1 VTKSERIQLL
11 LEGGGEWS
19 AYKIASVLRLW
30 SSPYADLHRM
40 EREGKIE
47 SRWLDMP
54 YPRRRVYFAKGRANA
69 ENIRNS

>member
-1 VTKSERIQLL
+1 MRKSERILL
-11 LEGGGEWS
+11 LIKGGGEWS
-19 AYKIASVLRLW
+19 ALEIAAVLGLWFGPYSELHRLEREEKIA
-30 SSPYADLHRM
+30 
-40 EREGKIE
+40 